1 LPERVLRQFGYVQ
14 TIPRPPAA
22 AVPSGMT
29 LDKIDQVFMEE
40 MEERLIEEEMQGA
53 AVDNA

>member
-1 LPERVLRQFGYVQ
+1 
-14 TIPRPPAA
+14 
-22 AVPSGMT
+22 MT